1 MGLQHITAA
10 AWILGMLFAPD
21 NLVLLGQTAG
31 NNGIGLIFLLT
42 IATLA
47 YIAHSRCYKIITAF
61 RPGSAGEFRW
71 INHNLGPVPA
81 VIFSIVPRVLTAVF
95 LATAALVAAG
105 FVFNEVFVQQFPN
118 FAFAFLMLGGLLI
131 ISLYRPEISDKIQI
145 ILSGMA
151 VSGVFFLAV
160 IGISQ
165 WFKEPEISYTVTY
178 LPTLKGV
185 FSTLLLFVGFDL
197 LFFVPNNST
206 KHPGSLQRYW
216 VIGILIAGIVF
227 CCWGLASII
236 SVPAEKLT
244 DTFIP
249 HILAAKNIM
258 GQTGR
263 YVMGLVIIAGTG
275 AAVNAL
281 FRAVGGMV
289 VDLGRNASL
298 PLISRL
304 LNRPAVTLIL
314 LTLATATMMAFGVAG
329 TDELDTYIRGSLI
342 LWLLNYATL
351 HLTFLIVGL
360 RGSPKEKVPKSNR
373 KAISHGT
380 IFLLMLAGSGIL
392 IATDEMFG
400 LLIRYL
406 SIIVIVA
413 GLPAW
418 LIGRGQRRH
427 RTNHLN
433 VGK

>member
-1 MGLQHITAA
+1 MGLQPITAV

-31 NNGIGLIFLLT
+31 SNGLGLIFLLI
-42 IATLA
+42 IATPA
-47 YIAHSRCYKIITAF
+47 YIAHSRCYQIITAF

-71 INHNLGPVPA
+71 INHILGPMPA
-81 VIFSIVPRVLTAVF
+81 VIVSIVPRALTAVF

-131 ISLYRPEISDKIQI
+131 ISLYHLEISDKIQI
-145 ILSGMA
+145 LLSGVA
-151 VSGVFFLAV
+151 VSGVFFLAI
-160 IGISQ
+160 IGIFQ

-178 LPTLKGV
+178 LPTLKGA

-197 LFFVPNNST
+197 LLFLPGNST
-206 KHPGSLQRYW
+206 KHSGFLEGYW

-227 CCWGLASII
+227 CSWGLASILN
-236 SVPAEKLT
+236 VPAEKLA

-249 HILAAKNIM
+249 HIIAAKNIM

-281 FRAVGGMV
+281 FRAVGGMM
-289 VDLGRNASL
+289 VDLGQNASL
-298 PLISRL
+298 PFMSRL
-304 LNRPAVTLIL
+304 LNRPPVTLIL

-351 HLTFLIVGL
+351 HFTFLLVGV
-360 RGSPKEKVPKSNR
+360 RGSPKEKGPKSKR
-373 KAISHGT
+373 KAVSHGV

-392 IATDEMFG
+392 IATDEMFS

-406 SIIVIVA
+406 SIIVIVV
-413 GLPAW
+413 GLPTW
-418 LIGRGQRRH
+418 LIGRGQSRPGAK
-427 RTNHLN
+427 TLN
-433 VGK
+433 AGK